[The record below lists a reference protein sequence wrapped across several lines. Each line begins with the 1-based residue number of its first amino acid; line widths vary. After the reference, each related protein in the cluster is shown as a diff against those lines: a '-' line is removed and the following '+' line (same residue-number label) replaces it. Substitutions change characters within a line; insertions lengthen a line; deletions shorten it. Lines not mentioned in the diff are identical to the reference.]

1 MMCILSIFKINPAVF
16 LFALTAFSTLYS
28 TAQAPPVLIF
38 APVISSG
45 LSTKSLDIV
54 NAGDGSNR
62 LFVVGLEGRIKI
74 ISGGAVL
81 PTSFLDISQA
91 TGTDSFPTPG
101 AGSERG
107 LLSLA
112 FHPDY
117 NGTTNRYFF
126 IFYCINT
133 VPANIPCVRLTR
145 FETVAGNPNLADQ
158 TTGKVLLTIEEP
170 GGDHNGAKL
179 NFGPDGNLYFG
190 IGDGGGSNDPTN
202 EAQNGNSLLGKMLR
216 LNVDNFTTPP
226 YYTIPADNPYVSD
239 PAVRDEIF
247 AIGFRNPW
255 RWSFDRLNNDIWV
268 GDVGEGTWEEINT
281 GSLAT
286 FGHKNYGWRCYE
298 GNEDHNTTGCLP
310 AGNYTYP
317 IFAYPHNSSTGG
329 FAVTGGYVYRGTEY
343 GAMYGYYICS
353 DFISGNAWLIKPNGS
368 GGWSVSQQ
376 SYVVSGGLPKFITS
390 FGESENGVLYAVSYG
405 GTLYKVTT
413 NTGGPL
419 PVTILQ
425 FTAKAA
431 TGYNSLGWKTVN
443 EQNLSGYEIEFSNNG
458 VNYVSA
464 GKVSAV
470 NTPLENNYV
479 FRHYI
484 TGFTKLF
491 YKLKITG
498 NDGRLSYSDIIVID
512 KTAPVHVKIYPTL
525 VTNNRLNIVSEKP
538 VEAVV
543 IFSAEGRK
551 VFETRLNNSSGTIN
565 IPFPHLQKGVYIV
578 QAKLADEYFSEKII
592 VQQE

>member
-1 MMCILSIFKINPAVF
+1 
-16 LFALTAFSTLYS
+16 
-28 TAQAPPVLIF
+28 
-38 APVISSG
+38 
-45 LSTKSLDIV
+45 
-54 NAGDGSNR
+54 
-62 LFVVGLEGRIKI
+62 
-74 ISGGAVL
+74 
-81 PTSFLDISQA
+81 
-91 TGTDSFPTPG
+91 
-101 AGSERG
+101 
-107 LLSLA
+107 
-112 FHPDY
+112 
-117 NGTTNRYFF
+117 
-126 IFYCINT
+126 
-133 VPANIPCVRLTR
+133 
-145 FETVAGNPNLADQ
+145 
-158 TTGKVLLTIEEP
+158 
-170 GGDHNGAKL
+170 
-179 NFGPDGNLYFG
+179 
-190 IGDGGGSNDPTN
+190 
-202 EAQNGNSLLGKMLR
+202 MLR

-268 GDVGEGTWEEINT
+268 GDVGEGAWEEINT

-286 FGHKNYGWRCYE
+286 FGNKNYGWRCYE

-390 FGESENGVLYAVSYG
+390 FGESENGVLYAVSYS

-419 PVTILQ
+419 PVTLLQ

-458 VNYVSA
+458 VNYLSA
-464 GKVSAV
+464 GKVNAV
-470 NTPLENNYV
+470 NTPLENNYT

-498 NDGRLSYSDIIVID
+498 TDGRLSYSDIIVID
-512 KTAPVHVKIYPTL
+512 KTSPAHVKIYPTL

-538 VEAVV
+538 VEALV
-543 IFSAEGRK
+543 IFSSEGRK

-578 QAKLADEYFSEKII
+578 QAKLGDEYFSEKII
-592 VQQE
+592 IQQE